1 MINVYCVYKPY
12 IWKLSVLVQ
21 YAYLWEPYK
30 IMGERNAGSECWA
43 WIKRWQNTLNSK
55 NHLSMAGKLR
65 RWVQLGTW
73 VDKDHLLL
81 TLITGTTGQLVALRR
96 MNKYFEKT
104 SLGWSNSMVCSLS
117 GFCEEQVCYSLSAW
131 TPKALLCWDLSSYPW
146 GSLAFHN
153 SKAEASFCALVIR
166 GARKK
171 AKASAFSS
179 GFP

>member
-1 MINVYCVYKPY
+1 
-12 IWKLSVLVQ
+12 
-21 YAYLWEPYK
+21 
-30 IMGERNAGSECWA
+30 
-43 WIKRWQNTLNSK
+43 
-55 NHLSMAGKLR
+55 MAGKLR